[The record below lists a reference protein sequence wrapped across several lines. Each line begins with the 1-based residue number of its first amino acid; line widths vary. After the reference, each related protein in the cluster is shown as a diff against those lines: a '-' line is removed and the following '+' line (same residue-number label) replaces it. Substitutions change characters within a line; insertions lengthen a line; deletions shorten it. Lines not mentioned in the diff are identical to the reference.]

1 MNTIV
6 MCCKNYTVDDFF
18 TTKSWLYSSVS
29 IGGPSMAVKGTE
41 GALYDTIT
49 IGKSRVN
56 RKLSDGIKSLYWSP
70 PSSDCL
76 VKSPADPATHSR
88 KISAPRTYVLD
99 RNEGQHE
106 NAHVDPPS

>member
-29 IGGPSMAVKGTE
+29 IGGPSMAARGTE

-49 IGKSRVN
+49 IGKSQ
-56 RKLSDGIKSLYWSP
+56 S
-70 PSSDCL
+70 
-76 VKSPADPATHSR
+76 
-88 KISAPRTYVLD
+88 
-99 RNEGQHE
+99 
-106 NAHVDPPS
+106 